1 MHCAGSHASA
11 WVRIEVRSG
20 GHGSGA
26 HCQGDRDTPERHL
39 RERRAK
45 LLNKSDACRANSHPL
60 DASPCSPKLILQCG
74 RSAYPLPEIKHLVE
88 RFLAD
93 GVQLVAI
100 VGLGCA
106 TMEELIDE
114 LVVADAADPSRF
126 VLTSSHPDESLEEV
140 IEFVHTL
147 QPPGDPQI
155 IMI

>member
-1 MHCAGSHASA
+1 M
-11 WVRIEVRSG
+11 
-20 GHGSGA
+20 
-26 HCQGDRDTPERHL
+26 ER
-39 RERRAK
+39 
-45 LLNKSDACRANSHPL
+45 
-60 DASPCSPKLILQCG
+60 
-74 RSAYPLPEIKHLVE
+74 Y
-88 RFLAD
+88 LAD

-140 IEFVHTL
+140 IEFVHTV